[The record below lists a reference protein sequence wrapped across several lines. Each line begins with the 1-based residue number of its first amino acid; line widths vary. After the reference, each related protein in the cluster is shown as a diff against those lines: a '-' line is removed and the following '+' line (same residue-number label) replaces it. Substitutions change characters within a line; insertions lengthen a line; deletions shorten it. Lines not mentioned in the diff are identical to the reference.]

1 MPFSYTARQDQDPQ
15 QPERGQPA
23 GREASRAYD
32 ATGATGN
39 PDNIAGEA
47 TRVDVPIR
55 RKIVVRSPLTPPA
68 GTRFFGSE
76 QARSWQNGQGSQNR
90 QDGNGQHYPD
100 MAFERTSILPGATLE
115 KGNDHSQMA
124 AQMRQPGALRNSG
137 GNGGMAYVVPLAQQ
151 APGQVVE
158 NGNIILYR
166 THNFFVRTAYRPGQ
180 KGDPL
185 RRPTGHTT
193 FMPRVL
199 PGQEKRVAASE
210 TRVMPSIT
218 LNPGKQ
224 ARAIPIPAW
233 SEAVL
238 VVFALLG
245 TLAAHAYNMFNF
257 PRYELDEGTYMSY
270 AWAITKGMIA
280 SEPYG
285 YGHPPLG
292 WIQIAGWIQMTGGFF
307 TFGTAINSGRVLM
320 LLYALGSALLVY
332 LIVRRMSGSA
342 SAGLLALVIFSFSP
356 LSITYQR
363 QVFLDNIATFWLL
376 MSLYLLVVGQ
386 SRLKFVI
393 GAAISFGV
401 AFLSKET
408 AAVFFPAIVYAAW
421 LYSTKF
427 QRKFSITAF
436 IYTIMAVCSTWVLMA
451 ILKGELFPYAWHL
464 PWDTHP
470 HLSMLDTFVGQAQ
483 RGVQSG
489 SLFSSFQIW
498 IENDPVIIVLS
509 IASPLFNLIYGWWNR
524 KHLMLALMAA
534 LYWLLL
540 LRGGQVLSFY
550 VIILIPLTAMNTAM
564 ALNAILSWAGKIGRS
579 PKLHLAFNIVRA
591 GLLLVALAAILPY
604 DIQETSFRFY
614 QNPTSAQQ
622 QAMVWIRDHVPHDSF
637 IVINSYLYLDLRLPG
652 GTGVGDSAPFP
663 HAEVYWEVAYD
674 PTLHDKTGA
683 LEDNW
688 DRIDYIVADSEMLND
703 IKTYGGPMD
712 LIKQAYEHSVL
723 LADFRADD
731 HNLQIVVQV
740 YQVIHKYAAP
750 IVMNGQSPGTTA
762 LATAASRSAGEPIL
776 SSGIQRG
783 DPTAIAERRR
793 AMPYPPEEQI
803 T

>member
-1 MPFSYTARQDQDPQ
+1 MTLSYTAKQDQDPQ
-15 QPERGQPA
+15 QPERLPPP
-23 GREASRAYD
+23 GRDEARPYD
-32 ATGATGN
+32 ASGA
-39 PDNIAGEA
+39 AGEA

-55 RKIVVRSPLTPPA
+55 RKIVVRPPVTPPA
-68 GTRFFGSE
+68 AVHFFGSD
-76 QARSWQNGQGSQNR
+76 QARSSQNRQNGQG
-90 QDGNGQHYPD
+90 HPD
-100 MAFERTSILPGATLE
+100 MALEHTAILPGGTLE
-115 KGNDHSQMA
+115 GNNGHTQVA
-124 AQMRQPGALRNSG
+124 AQVRQPGALRNG
-137 GNGGMAYVVPLAQQ
+137 AGNGVMTYAVPPAQQ
-151 APGQVVE
+151 APGQMVE

-180 KGDPL
+180 KGNPL
-185 RRPTGHTT
+185 RRPTGHTSV
-193 FMPRVL
+193 MPRVL
-199 PGQEKRVAASE
+199 PDQEKRVAASE

-233 SEAVL
+233 SEAIL
-238 VVFALLG
+238 VVLALLG
-245 TLAAHAYNMFNF
+245 TLAAHAFNMFNF
-257 PRYELDEGTYMSY
+257 PRYELDEGTYVSY

-292 WIQIAGWIQMTGGFF
+292 WIQMAGWMQLTGGFF

-332 LIVRRMSGSA
+332 LIVRHMSGSA

-386 SRLKFVI
+386 SRLKYVI

-408 AAVFFPAIVYAAW
+408 AAIFFPAIVYAAW

-427 QRKFSITAF
+427 QRKFTMTAF
-436 IYTIMAVCSTWVLMA
+436 IYAIMAVCSTWVLMA

-464 PWDTHP
+464 PWDMHP
-470 HLSMLDTFVGQAQ
+470 HLSMLDTLVGQAQ

-509 IASPLFNLIYGWWNR
+509 IASPLLNLVYGWWNR
-524 KHLMLALMAA
+524 KHLMLALMSA

-540 LRGGQVLSFY
+540 VRGGQVLSFY
-550 VIILIPLTAMNTAM
+550 VIMLIPVTAINTAM

-579 PKLHLAFNIVRA
+579 QKLHLAFNVIRA

-614 QNPTSAQQ
+614 QHPTSAQQ
-622 QAMVWIRDHVPHDSF
+622 QAMVWIRDHVSHDSF

-674 PTLHDKTGA
+674 PVLNTNTLQG
-683 LEDNW
+683 NW

-740 YQVIHKYAAP
+740 YQVIHKSAAP
-750 IVMNGQSPGTTA
+750 IVMNGHSPGTTV
-762 LATAASRSAGEPIL
+762 LATTSRQTSEPIL
-776 SSGIQRG
+776 AGGILHG
-783 DPTAIAERRR
+783 DSPANVERRR
-793 AMPYPPEEQI
+793 AMPYPPGEQI

>member
-1 MPFSYTARQDQDPQ
+1 MTVSYTPQQDQDPQ
-15 QPERGQPA
+15 QPARQTPGADAPGTARQP
-23 GREASRAYD
+23 GSPTDE
-32 ATGATGN
+32 
-39 PDNIAGEA
+39 P
-47 TRVDVPIR
+47 TRVVEPIR
-55 RKIVVRSPLTPPA
+55 RKIVVRSPVTPSSGMRYFASDQADGPQSQPLTGQPLTPNEP
-68 GTRFFGSE
+68 RP
-76 QARSWQNGQGSQNR
+76 QNGVADVDRLPTSALPAPSAPPVDGHYRQLGQQVQNIR
-90 QDGNGQHYPD
+90 QD
-100 MAFERTSILPGATLE
+100 MA
-115 KGNDHSQMA
+115 QV
-124 AQMRQPGALRNSG
+124 RQPSALRNGAS
-137 GNGGMAYVVPLAQQ
+137 NSVIDRIATAVSPASTPS
-151 APGQVVE
+151 APPSRAATASSRGTAARPEVE

-166 THNFFVRTAYRPGQ
+166 THNFFLRTAFRSGQ
-180 KGDPL
+180 TGNPL
-185 RRPTGHTT
+185 RRPSGHTSV
-193 FMPRVL
+193 MPRVM
-199 PGQEKRVAASE
+199 PDQEKRVAASD
-210 TRVMPSIT
+210 THVMPSIIV
-218 LNPGKQ
+218 NPGKQ
-224 ARAIPIPAW
+224 ARAIPIPSW
-233 SEAVL
+233 SEAIL
-238 VVFALLG
+238 VMFALIG
-245 TLAAHAYNMFNF
+245 TCVAHAYNMFNF

-270 AWAITKGMIA
+270 AWAILHGNIA

-363 QVFLDNIATFWLL
+363 QVFLDNIAVFWLL
-376 MSLYLLVVGQ
+376 MSFYLLVVGN
-386 SRLKFVI
+386 SRLKFII

-408 AAVFFPAIVYAAW
+408 SAVFFPAIVYAAW

-427 QRKFSITAF
+427 QRKFSMTAF

-451 ILKGELFPYAWHL
+451 VLKGELFPYTWHL

-483 RGVQSG
+483 RGVESG

-498 IENDPVIIVLS
+498 QENDPVFIILS
-509 IASPLFNLIYGWWNR
+509 IAAPAFNLLYGWWNR

-540 LRGGQVLSFY
+540 VRGGQVLSFY
-550 VIILIPLTAMNTAM
+550 VIMLIPVTALNTAM
-564 ALNAILSWAGKIGRS
+564 ALNAILNWGSRIGHWRW
-579 PKLHLAFNIVRA
+579 LNMAFTVTRA
-591 GLLLVALAAILPY
+591 LLLLVALAAILPY

-614 QNPTSAQQ
+614 QHPTSAQE
-622 QAMVWIRDHVPHDSF
+622 QAMVWIRDHVSRDSF

-674 PTLHDKTGA
+674 PTLHDKGGA
-683 LEDNW
+683 LQDNW

-712 LIKQAYEHSVL
+712 LIKTAYEHS
-723 LADFRADD
+723 
-731 HNLQIVVQV
+731 
-740 YQVIHKYAAP
+740 
-750 IVMNGQSPGTTA
+750 
-762 LATAASRSAGEPIL
+762 
-776 SSGIQRG
+776 
-783 DPTAIAERRR
+783 
-793 AMPYPPEEQI
+793 
-803 T
+803 